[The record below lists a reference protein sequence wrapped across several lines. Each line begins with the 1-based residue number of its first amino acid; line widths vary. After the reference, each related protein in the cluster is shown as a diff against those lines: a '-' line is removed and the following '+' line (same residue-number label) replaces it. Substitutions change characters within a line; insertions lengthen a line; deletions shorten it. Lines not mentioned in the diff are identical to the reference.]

1 MPYKTL
7 GMKEY
12 GVLEEIFTSY
22 QGSRIP
28 FNVKK
33 NLSNTLKVSMAR
45 INTYFTQRRLKQK
58 KNPKVDLFRFSCLFN
73 ICFSISLSTNV
84 VVEVY

>member
-28 FNVKK
+28 LNIKK

-58 KNPKVDLFRFSCLFN
+58 KNPKVCFENWLFSEYL
-73 ICFSISLSTNV
+73 IQYVSIYKRGS
-84 VVEVY
+84 